1 VRRGTR
7 LGVPDT
13 RPLEPAA
20 GSGHRRTVSLSALAL
35 LVTLAP
41 TALEVRLEEARG
53 VAPAEAEAL
62 VARLRERTARMSGS
76 GTLRVRALATPG
88 ALRVTLVWTAAAQP
102 TLARATLVGP
112 PEAWGA
118 ALDEAFA
125 VLGLHLPPQ
134 TTRERASVDR
144 AGEAAARQGD
154 DRAVPP
160 AISVAPP
167 HEGAAPAL
175 SPTQAPPTPVLGL
188 SLLGT
193 SVVAG
198 AVAVALGVMN
208 QSARDEGNPL
218 PAGRAR
224 DALDER
230 ALATGLGA
238 NVLWGVAAAALVTG
252 GWLVL
257 SAE

>member
-1 VRRGTR
+1 M
-7 LGVPDT
+7 
-13 RPLEPAA
+13 
-20 GSGHRRTVSLSALAL
+20 SLSALAL

-41 TALEVRLEEARG
+41 TALDVRLEEARG
-53 VAPAEAEAL
+53 VAPQEAEAL

-88 ALRVTLVWTAAAQP
+88 ALRVTLVWTAASKP

-112 PEAWGA
+112 SDAWDA
-118 ALDEAFA
+118 ALDEALA
-125 VLGLHLPPQ
+125 VLGLRDSPSAEPERRALERVGAVEADPP
-134 TTRERASVDR
+134 
-144 AGEAAARQGD
+144 ARPSD
-154 DRAVPP
+154 DRAAPP
-160 AISVAPP
+160 AISVAPQ
-167 HEGAAPAL
+167 HEGAAPTL
-175 SPTQAPPTPVLGL
+175 SPIEASPTPVLGL

-218 PAGRAR
+218 PAGRER
-224 DALDER
+224 DALDDR
-230 ALATGLGA
+230 VLATGLGA